1 MKKKFNILGILLVVV
16 ALGLIGFGGYNIY
29 SIYNEKN
36 EAEKRSEEIIREF
49 EEALKNQGS
58 IEELTIEAPEDG
70 TAATGGA
77 QDFSIGGRVVG
88 VMTIEKMGLHWPIAM
103 GVSDNT
109 LYQYIGMYETHG
121 TIGEKGQ
128 NAGFAA
134 HACRDGLC
142 AVASFDSMEDK
153 LVKGDIIE
161 ILWHDGHTYR
171 YMVNEV
177 LAYQDPY
184 GDFFEIEP
192 DKELITLVTCTDG
205 NSDYR
210 TVVHASRIYDES

>member
-1 MKKKFNILGILLVVV
+1 MRKRFNILAILLIVA

-58 IEELTIEAPEDG
+58 IEELTVESSTEEG
-70 TAATGGA
+70 TAGGT
-77 QDFSIGGRVVG
+77 QDFAVGGRVIG
-88 VMTIEKMGLHWPIAM
+88 VMTIDAMGLHWPIAM

-121 TIGEKGQ
+121 TIGQKGQ

-153 LVKGDIIE
+153 LKNGDIIE
-161 ILWHDGHTYR
+161 ILWHDGNTYR

-184 GDFFEIEP
+184 GDFFEVEP
-192 DKELITLVTCTDG
+192 DEELITLVTCTDG

-210 TVVHASRIYDES
+210 TVVHASRIYDEA